1 MSGDPPPPR
10 RSPGDYR
17 PDLRPMLI
25 LGVLLLAVI
34 VGWILISPLLLPATR

>member
-1 MSGDPPPPR
+1 MADDPRRPR

-25 LGVLLLAVI
+25 LLVVLLAI
-34 VGWILISPLLLPATR
+34 VAAWIFISPVILPR

>member
-1 MSGDPPPPR
+1 MADDPRPPR

-25 LGVLLLAVI
+25 LGVLLVVVVI
-34 VGWILISPLLLPATR
+34 GWLILSPVILPPA

>member
-1 MSGDPPPPR
+1 MADDPRPPR

-25 LGVLLLAVI
+25 LGGLLLAVI
-34 VGWILISPLLLPATR
+34 VGWLILSPLILPPA